1 MDMHSLE
8 LALQNSHIWGPKIW
22 KINCRYILVFNRVK
36 NLSNVCYN
44 VRYNVQR
51 DF

>member
-1 MDMHSLE
+1 MDMHSLK
-8 LALQNSHIWGPKIW
+8 LAFQYSQIWGPKIW
-22 KINCRYILVFNRVK
+22 KINYRYILVFTRVK
-36 NLSNVCYN
+36 NWSNVCYN